1 MYGAG
6 VEYSCSVTGKGA
18 ERTVGGASLLENGM
32 VLTCADAGSKKRTV
46 LHRWHREEIC
56 WRLSEKSPR
65 AIERNEIT
73 CDSGK

>member
-1 MYGAG
+1 MYGTG

-46 LHRWHREEIC
+46 LHRWHEAFLVLDRRPKWVLE
-56 WRLSEKSPR
+56 
-65 AIERNEIT
+65 A
-73 CDSGK
+73 